1 SREYLCVLS
10 RTPTMDYNALN
21 QMRAQ
26 LRKQGYDTDKLVLT
40 PQKASAS
47 AVPPAGASDAGQR
60 K

>member
-1 SREYLCVLS
+1 
-10 RTPTMDYNALN
+10 MDDNALN